1 MELQSR
7 MEKDQGVEKTL
18 QERLRDARREI
29 DRIQQEA
36 EQVRLC

>member
-18 QERLRDARREI
+18 KERLRDARREI